1 MRSARLPSRGGRL
14 AVALSALGL
23 LVGSSFLLLRSSGSA
38 PLRATDE
45 PGTPSPDALP
55 RTREPRIERPEGD
68 DQAGERE
75 TEFLAS
81 SAPRPSDPLHDED
94 VEPHPVT
101 EQRLR
106 MAKHHAWFEALSDLL
121 KRKNYRLARRMIRE
135 HEREFHSEDG
145 LEADRRG
152 FELLVDCLEAPSER
166 ARETAEAFLE
176 QERLT
181 PLRRTVRR
189 VCLEGRDFR

>member
-1 MRSARLPSRGGRL
+1 MTSARLASRGGRL
-14 AVALSALGL
+14 AIALSAVGVLLGL
-23 LVGSSFLLLRSSGSA
+23 SYVLLPGSESA
-38 PLRATDE
+38 PPRATDSS
-45 PGTPSPDALP
+45 GRPSSDAP
-55 RTREPRIERPEGD
+55 AQARDHRIERPASD
-68 DQAGERE
+68 DRNAHEE

-81 SAPRPSDPLHDED
+81 SAPRLSDPLHDED

-106 MAKHHAWFEALSDLL
+106 MAKHHAWFEAIGESL
-121 KRKNYRLARRMIRE
+121 KRKNYRLVRSLIRE
-135 HEREFHSEDG
+135 HESEFHFEDG

-152 FELLVDCLEAPSER
+152 FQLLVDCLEAPSER
-166 ARETAEAFLE
+166 ARDRAVAFIK